1 MNFTLISKH
10 NTIASLEAS
19 NDKLEALEGHEEDLT
34 ACQEQAATI
43 VVING
48 PNTL

>member
-10 NTIASLEAS
+10 STIASLEAS
-19 NDKLEALEGHEEDLT
+19 NDKLEALNGHEEDLT
-34 ACQEQAATI
+34 PSQEEADTV

-48 PNTL
+48 LDTF